1 MSADARKLTSE
12 SSALSAGQVR
22 TLVER
27 VRSLEAEIARLH
39 EQERDAAEVRLSAAE
54 RQFRRIVETT
64 AEGVWTVDAES
75 RTTFVNE
82 AMARMLGYLP
92 AQMVGRHMFE
102 FLPEDVRD
110 RAQQNTERRIAGIR
124 EVHDFPLCHR
134 EGHEV
139 WTIMTTSP
147 IEDDDGTYQG
157 ALAMVTDATEKRR
170 AEKERSELTSRMLE
184 SQKTE
189 SLGVLAG
196 GIAHDFNNLLA
207 AIMGHVEIASQ
218 DAEGM
223 SVRSRTAL
231 ANALAAAQRAA
242 GLTRQLLDY
251 SGRGEVALRPLRLA
265 THSAELVELLRASIP
280 KRVSIELNTPD
291 RTLRVMAD
299 PDRLQQAT
307 MNLVINAT
315 ESYGTSAGIVRVEV
329 AQEEIGTA
337 GLPWLRSPDPVR
349 PGQYV
354 YLEVRDQ
361 GVGMDES
368 TLKRMFDPFFTTK
381 TTGRGLGLA
390 ATLGIVR
397 THGGHL
403 TVRSRLGAGTTFRAY
418 FPLCCEPEEQVVSE
432 PAKPTARI
440 EQRARTLLV
449 VDDEPMVREFAHRL
463 LETDG
468 YSVIEAGSGGEAL
481 SVLRG
486 RIDEIDGVLL
496 DLSMPGMDGD
506 ALLSELRSFAPE
518 LPVIVHSG
526 HSLESTSERL
536 TQWNIAGVLQKPY
549 RAARLSEMV
558 RRLFGEPSPS

>member
-12 SSALSAGQVR
+12 PPASSAAQVR
-22 TLVER
+22 ALGER

-39 EQERDAAEVRLSAAE
+39 QVERDAAHGHLSAAE

-64 AEGVWTVDAES
+64 AEGVWTVDAANL
-75 RTTFVNE
+75 TTFVNE

-92 AQMVGRHMFE
+92 AQMIGRHMFE

-134 EGHEV
+134 DGHEV

-147 IEDDDGTYQG
+147 IEDDAGGYQG

-170 AEKERSELTSRMLE
+170 VERERSELTARMLE

-218 DAEGM
+218 EV
-223 SVRSRTAL
+223 STQRSRTAL
-231 ANALAAAQRAA
+231 SNALTAAQRAA

-251 SGRGEVALRPLRLA
+251 SGRGEVALRPLGLA
-265 THSAELVELLRASIP
+265 AHSTELVELLRASIP

-291 RTLRVMAD
+291 PSLTVMAD

-307 MNLVINAT
+307 MNLVINAA

-329 AQEEIGTA
+329 GFEEVGPA

-349 PGQYV
+349 PGEYV

-361 GVGMDES
+361 GVGMDEG
-368 TLKRMFDPFFTTK
+368 TLKRVFEPFYTTK

-403 TVRSRLGAGTTFRAY
+403 TVRSRLGAGTAFRAY
-418 FPLCCEPEEQVVSE
+418 FPLCREAEEPVVSE
-432 PAKPTARI
+432 PVKPTPRF
-440 EQRARTLLV
+440 EPRARTLLV
-449 VDDEPMVREFAHRL
+449 VD
-463 LETDG
+463 
-468 YSVIEAGSGGEAL
+468 
-481 SVLRG
+481 
-486 RIDEIDGVLL
+486 
-496 DLSMPGMDGD
+496 
-506 ALLSELRSFAPE
+506 
-518 LPVIVHSG
+518 
-526 HSLESTSERL
+526 
-536 TQWNIAGVLQKPY
+536 
-549 RAARLSEMV
+549 
-558 RRLFGEPSPS
+558 